1 MKNIILLLFITSIFT
16 VSCASNQ
23 KKSRNLTSQTTAQDQ
38 YWNDLTMES
47 IEAKTSILNVL
58 QENNPALYSQIL
70 RDSKDPYL
78 PMQWGQSL
86 NFDSGAKKI
95 IVENKIIAD
104 LQKLFNIEND
114 NKIVHAGIIHT
125 YGYLF
130 SVIDTPFGYKRKR
143 WIDPAVNKAFELSG
157 NSLSPD
163 TIDGGMLSN
172 VTYFAGMLAFKN
184 KSDLSLLKNVS
195 NEVFTYNYS
204 QLKYDRLE
212 EVLKDY
218 TLVTTFVPFPNSQ
231 EDYLLIYSVI
241 NHIDNKEQ
249 LITVFPVNADSYKK
263 AIDPKGLGANQK
275 ITLRYNAYLPGL
287 PAELQGLRKVT
298 KHNL

>member
-1 MKNIILLLFITSIFT
+1 MKNQLILLIAIFIFT
-16 VSCASNQ
+16 LGCANSQ
-23 KKSRNLTSQTTAQDQ
+23 KKSRSLTSYTTAQDQ

-58 QENNPALYSQIL
+58 QENNPALYAQIL
-70 RDSKDPYL
+70 KDSKDPYL

-95 IVENKIIAD
+95 IVED
-104 LQKLFNIEND
+104 
-114 NKIVHAGIIHT
+114 KIVHAGIIHT

-130 SVIDTPFGYKRKR
+130 STIDTPFGFKRKR
-143 WIDPAVNKAFELSG
+143 WIDPAVNKGFELTG
-157 NSLSPD
+157 NSLSPE

-218 TLVTTFVPFPNSQ
+218 TIVTTFVPFLNSVN
-231 EDYLLIYSVI
+231 DYLLIYSVVS
-241 NHIDNKEQ
+241 HLDKKEQ
-249 LITVFPVNADSYKK
+249 LITVFPVNAESYKK
-263 AIDPKGLGANQK
+263 AVAQENLGTDQK
-275 ITLRYNAYLPGL
+275 ISLRYNAYLPGL
-287 PAELQGLRKVT
+287 SAELKGIRKVT